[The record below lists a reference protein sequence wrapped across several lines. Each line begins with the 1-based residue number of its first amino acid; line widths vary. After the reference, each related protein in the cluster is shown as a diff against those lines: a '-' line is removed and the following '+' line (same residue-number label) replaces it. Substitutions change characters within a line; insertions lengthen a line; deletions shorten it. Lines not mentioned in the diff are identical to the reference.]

1 MADLG
6 TKLTKSE
13 QPMQFEQSTL
23 AGKRKKVVGI
33 LMAAVTGVW
42 WAVDHYGRFLTALS
56 VIKDIPK
63 VLHQLVPFATPILM
77 AIGIVLFFWDKIKN
91 RFFSR
96 RVVTDVPEADQTIS
110 LESTQKMQ
118 LKILAG
124 ESSRLTIHSAVY
136 GTGPD
141 TDIDVTEK
149 LQSMVRDALVV
160 PVANDLAPR
169 DPHFGVVKV
178 LTVEYSYG
186 NPSRFRVTR
195 PENSRLVLPE
205 DTWARDEI
213 NKRREV
219 TNISDSDPQVYAE
232 FNDDR
237 GRTANRESQTY
248 ITLVN
253 RGQSEAL
260 NVCIDPI
267 SVAGHLINFPK
278 LAYAIAPNRSK
289 HRYPDIM
296 TSDNKSADYYHQ
308 DLFGLFWSQYD
319 SLGDMSIP
327 ELVLPLTINYQDIAR
342 NLYEAKCDLVFD
354 PSAHFRVRTSG
365 QDENIRVI
373 TARNHRFRR
382 IALAIGA

>member
-1 MADLG
+1 MSDPG

-13 QPMQFEQSTL
+13 QPIQSEHFTL
-23 AGKRKKVVGI
+23 AGKRKVRGI
-33 LMAAVTGVW
+33 IIVAISGIW
-42 WAVDHYGRFLTALS
+42 WAADHYGRFLTALS

-63 VLHQLVPFATPILM
+63 ILHQLAPFATPILVV
-77 AIGIVLFFWDKIKN
+77 IGIALFFWDKIKS
-91 RFFSR
+91 RFFRR
-96 RVVTDVPEADQTIS
+96 RVVSEADQTIS
-110 LESTQKMQ
+110 PEFTQKPQ
-118 LKILAG
+118 LEPLAAAPRG
-124 ESSRLTIHSAVY
+124 LTIHSAVY
-136 GTGPD
+136 GSGPD
-141 TDIDVTEK
+141 TDIDITEK

-205 DTWARDEI
+205 DTWARDEL
-213 NKRREV
+213 NKRHED
-219 TNISDSDPQVYAE
+219 TNIKDSDPQVYAE
-232 FNDDR
+232 FNDER
-237 GRTANRESQTY
+237 GCTSNRESQAY

-253 RGQSEAL
+253 RGQSKAL
-260 NVCIDPI
+260 NICIDPI

-289 HRYPDIM
+289 HLYPDIA

-308 DLFGLFWSQYD
+308 DLFYLFWAQYN

-327 ELVLPLTINYQDIAR
+327 NLVLPLTINYQDITR
-342 NLYEAKCDLVFD
+342 NLYEVECDLVFD
-354 PSAHFRVRTSG
+354 PSAHLRVRTSG
-365 QDENIRVI
+365 QDGNIRVI
-373 TARNHRFRR
+373 TTRNHRFRK